1 MNEKDRQ
8 EIALFRYG
16 IIAPAVSNNYDDT
29 LSLKGFFRD
38 AATKVYTNPSGEAIQ
53 VSASTIERWFYHY
66 KEGGFDAIV
75 PKRRIDKGLS
85 RKLDDDLIE
94 QITYLKSEY
103 PRLPATLI
111 HQKLLDNGTIVP
123 GDISLSS
130 INRFVNKIKIEQKMT
145 NNKDMR
151 RYERAHINEVWC
163 GDSSVGP
170 YLTVDNKKKR
180 TYIIA
185 LIDDA
190 SRMIVGIDIFFN
202 DNFINLMSVMK
213 TAVARF
219 GRPKMLNFDNGASY
233 KNKQMQL
240 LAARIG
246 TVIHYNQ
253 PYTPTGKA
261 KIERWFRTM
270 KDRWMDVWFE

>member
-1 MNEKDRQ
+1 MNEDERQ
-8 EIALFRYG
+8 KIALFRYG
-16 IIAPAVSNNYDDT
+16 IIAPAVSGNFDDT

-38 AATKVYTNPSGEAIQ
+38 AATKVYTNPSGEATKI
-53 VSASTIERWFYHY
+53 SASTIERWFYNY
-66 KEGGFDAIV
+66 KDGGFDAIV

-94 QITYLKSEY
+94 QVTYLKSEY

-111 HQKLLDNGTIVP
+111 YQKLFDNGTIVP
-123 GDISLSS
+123 GEISLST
-130 INRFVNKIKIEQKMT
+130 INRFINKIKIEQKIT
-145 NNKDMR
+145 TNKDMR

-170 YLTVDNKKKR
+170 YLTLDGKKKR

-190 SRMIVGIDIFFN
+190 SRMIVGVDIFYN

-213 TAVARF
+213 TAVTRF
-219 GRPKMLNFDNGASY
+219 GIPKMLI
-233 KNKQMQL
+233 L
-240 LAARIG
+240 LPAA
-246 TVIHYNQ
+246 
-253 PYTPTGKA
+253 
-261 KIERWFRTM
+261 
-270 KDRWMDVWFE
+270 VW